1 MTYAL
6 ILAGALLVPTS
17 PSPSVVPLFG
27 LFDREPRLQQ
37 RLTLTGVNRPFGEIV
52 ADLRRQTRVDL
63 EVQADLYARP
73 TTVQVRTPRRARE
86 LLSML
91 ASVSAG
97 TWIKRG
103 AMYLLLRDPDTARV
117 AKNYALWQRAPLDR
131 QEMLTALT
139 PEQRQTL
146 RIRGKLTFAD
156 LGPVQRRWLLIV
168 MAHEFW
174 QHPERHLQHIMH
186 GRGAEIQYKDGR
198 AVFCGSTLDERGE
211 VTVRPFAWAPL
222 P

>member
-37 RLTLTGVNRPFGEIV
+37 RLTLTEVNQPLGEVV
-52 ADLRRQTRVDL
+52 ADLRRQTSVDL

-103 AMYLLLRDPDTARV
+103 AMYWPV
-117 AKNYALWQRAPLDR
+117 ALSP
-131 QEMLTALT
+131 T
-139 PEQRQTL
+139 
-146 RIRGKLTFAD
+146 
-156 LGPVQRRWLLIV
+156 
-168 MAHEFW
+168 
-174 QHPERHLQHIMH
+174 
-186 GRGAEIQYKDGR
+186 
-198 AVFCGSTLDERGE
+198 
-211 VTVRPFAWAPL
+211 
-222 P
+222 